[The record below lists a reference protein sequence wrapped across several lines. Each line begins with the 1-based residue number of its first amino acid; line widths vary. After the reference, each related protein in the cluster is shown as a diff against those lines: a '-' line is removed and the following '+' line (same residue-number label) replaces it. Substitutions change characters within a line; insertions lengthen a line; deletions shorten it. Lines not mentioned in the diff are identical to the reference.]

1 MDYDGTL
8 APIVDRPEAARP
20 DPAALALISEL
31 IELVFQVAIISGRDT
46 DFLAR
51 ELPFPGLLL
60 IGNHGLEERRNGR
73 SRIVPDARPYLP
85 AIESAARAVAS
96 LPEAHLPGVAL
107 ERKRGTLAVHY
118 RRAADPQAAGEALEA
133 ALPRVAAAHRLE
145 LRRGR
150 LVFELRPPLPLDK
163 GTVLLR
169 LVDRIQPRGV
179 LVAGDDRTDFDAF
192 AALPAIR
199 DKGIS
204 AIAVGVSSTEL
215 PATAFA
221 GCDLVVDGV
230 PGVVHVLRALRDG
243 LRT

>member
-8 APIVDRPEAARP
+8 APIVADPEAARP
-20 DPAALALISEL
+20 DRAALALISEL
-31 IELVFQVAIISGRDT
+31 IQMVFQVAIISGRDT

-51 ELPFPGLLL
+51 ELPLPGLLL
-60 IGNHGLEERRNGR
+60 IGNHGLEERQNGR
-73 SRIVPDARPYLP
+73 SQVVAHAVPYLP

-96 LPEAHLPGVAL
+96 LPEAQTPGVLL

-118 RRAADPQAAGEALEA
+118 RQAADSESAARALDA
-133 ALPRVAAAHRLE
+133 ALPSVAAAHGLE

-150 LVFELRPPLPLDK
+150 LVYELRPPLPLNK

-169 LVDRIQPRGV
+169 LVDRLRPSGV

-199 DKGIS
+199 DQGIS
-204 AIAVGVSSTEL
+204 AVAVGVSSSEL

-230 PGVVHVLRALRDG
+230 PGVVQVLQTLRDG
-243 LRT
+243 LRA